1 MIKRDTIVTSV
12 SRSHRQLQSFYDLER
27 DLDLDL
33 DRDLDRLSSRDLL
46 LSLVLESLSLD
57 RDLDFERL
65 CLDRDPLL
73 LLLNFFFSGL
83 LSRERLL
90 EPDLD
95 LDLREPLLLLLN
107 LLDLFGLLDL
117 LLLLL
122 EVDLLLG
129 LSLDLDLLLLLE
141 GSGLA
146 YLAI

>member
-1 MIKRDTIVTSV
+1 
-12 SRSHRQLQSFYDLER
+12 
-27 DLDLDL
+27 
-33 DRDLDRLSSRDLL
+33 
-46 LSLVLESLSLD
+46 
-57 RDLDFERL
+57 
-65 CLDRDPLL
+65 L

-83 LSRERLL
+83 LSRDRLL

-122 EVDLLLG
+122 EVDLLLLG